1 LRQHLTGNLSTGAG
15 LMSSRAPI
23 IPSNCEP
30 EWAHLLER
38 CWEPVPQNRCSLRD
52 LSESLQRIID
62 EIDVEQQVQPCLHLM
77 PSGLPATLAA
87 SLSSSL
93 YPQGFHFAQMTF
105 LFVGC
110 CSLTTHDCSYLTHE
124 IFSIKKPVVRV

>member
-1 LRQHLTGNLSTGAG
+1 MRQHLTGNLSTGAG

-77 PSGLPATLAA
+77 PSVCQPLWQQALAQASIHKGFTL
-87 SLSSSL
+87 
-93 YPQGFHFAQMTF
+93 H
-105 LFVGC
+105 
-110 CSLTTHDCSYLTHE
+110 
-124 IFSIKKPVVRV
+124 R